1 MNSKKRIQTTNPFVT
16 IVEDTFVNSITK
28 CWFIDR
34 EHGKWFTSSRGV
46 LKGHCHPKTVG
57 QRIRNS
63 KLIGVENFMIR
74 LKKKHGE
81 KFLLVKETYVEMGE
95 PATFIDEIF
104 GEWIT
109 TPSNILNAKG
119 HPKQCN
125 NLIAEAN
132 KLSIDVVNERIF
144 QAHGNQVF
152 LIQDSYRNGN
162 SKATFF
168 DQEFGEWNAIVY
180 KVASGQSH
188 PRRRHLKAAK
198 VQKSFP
204 VVKHWKT
211 QNECISA
218 SSYEYATLC
227 WLNLNQIDFDW
238 QVPVLT
244 KVLTPGGKESIY
256 YVDLFI
262 KDGLFKDSFVEIK
275 GYWGPG
281 KNRSREKFDWLKAN
295 YLRVE
300 LWMKNDLKKLGI
312 LT

>member
-1 MNSKKRIQTTNPFVT
+1 
-16 IVEDTFVNSITK
+16 
-28 CWFIDR
+28 
-34 EHGKWFTSSRGV
+34 
-46 LKGHCHPKTVG
+46 
-57 QRIRNS
+57 
-63 KLIGVENFMIR
+63 
-74 LKKKHGE
+74 
-81 KFLLVKETYVEMGE
+81 
-95 PATFIDEIF
+95 
-104 GEWIT
+104 
-109 TPSNILNAKG
+109 
-119 HPKQCN
+119 
-125 NLIAEAN
+125 
-132 KLSIDVVNERIF
+132 
-144 QAHGNQVF
+144 
-152 LIQDSYRNGN
+152 
-162 SKATFF
+162 
-168 DQEFGEWNAIVY
+168 
-180 KVASGQSH
+180 
-188 PRRRHLKAAK
+188 
-198 VQKSFP
+198 
-204 VVKHWKT
+204 VKHWKT